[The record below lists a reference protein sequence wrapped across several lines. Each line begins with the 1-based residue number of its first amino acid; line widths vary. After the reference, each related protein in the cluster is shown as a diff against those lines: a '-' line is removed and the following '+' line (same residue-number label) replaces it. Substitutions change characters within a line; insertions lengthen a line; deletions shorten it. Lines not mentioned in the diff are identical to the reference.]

1 MNSGK
6 IVAGRVDGTGIE
18 GSIKGPRGPKKFKIL
33 NTIYRL
39 NTKEWI
45 RRICGK
51 VRRPLVHHFIKS
63 KYKIHKKSEKI
74 QNTKYNIP
82 TKYKGIDWENLWES
96 KKTIGAPLRPVRRSE
111 HISLTQTH
119 SAVDAPCLRRGQ
131 V

>member
-1 MNSGK
+1 M
-6 IVAGRVDGTGIE
+6 GRDGWTGQDGEIE
-18 GSIKGPRGPKKFKIL
+18 GSIRGPRGPKQFKIL

-51 VRRPLVHHFIKS
+51 VRRPLEHHFIQS
-63 KYKIHKKSEKI
+63 KYKIHKKSEKKI
-74 QNTKYNIP
+74 QNTKYNIQ